1 MNPFVFDIW
10 LHVGREGRCF
20 SYQDGKNLD
29 IDLGDVVTVRL
40 KGKPMQGLVVK
51 KKKNIIFSKEN
62 INTIS
67 LNNVETLVQK
77 AAIKKEWREWLE
89 EIAHKL
95 YVSDFQMLK
104 TALPPG
110 WLGRSKLSNRSKKLW
125 WVKLSNNN
133 GKISSRQ
140 SELKTNLLLN

>member
-1 MNPFVFDIW
+1 
-10 LHVGREGRCF
+10 
-20 SYQDGKNLD
+20 
-29 IDLGDVVTVRL
+29 
-40 KGKPMQGLVVK
+40 MQGLVVK

-62 INTIS
+62 LKNTIS

-133 GKISSRQ
+133 NDGKISSRQ
-140 SELKTNLLLN
+140 SELKTNLLLSGGGKWQKRFGG